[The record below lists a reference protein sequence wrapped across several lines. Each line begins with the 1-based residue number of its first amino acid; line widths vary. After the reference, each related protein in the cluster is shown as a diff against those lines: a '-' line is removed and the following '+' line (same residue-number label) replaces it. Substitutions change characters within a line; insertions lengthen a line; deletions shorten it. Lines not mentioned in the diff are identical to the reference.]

1 MNEVSGKLLGIF
13 AANLAAMLA
22 RAVEPP
28 APASAA
34 SNGATGSSKAA
45 ANGSRTGATATAGP
59 RSTDTAPVHQE
70 EALNLIR
77 VAGMP
82 VLKRSLPVLAGV
94 TAVLIISLRRR
105 LRRRHR

>member
-1 MNEVSGKLLGIF
+1 
-13 AANLAAMLA
+13 
-22 RAVEPP
+22 
-28 APASAA
+28 
-34 SNGATGSSKAA
+34 
-45 ANGSRTGATATAGP
+45 
-59 RSTDTAPVHQE
+59 VHQE